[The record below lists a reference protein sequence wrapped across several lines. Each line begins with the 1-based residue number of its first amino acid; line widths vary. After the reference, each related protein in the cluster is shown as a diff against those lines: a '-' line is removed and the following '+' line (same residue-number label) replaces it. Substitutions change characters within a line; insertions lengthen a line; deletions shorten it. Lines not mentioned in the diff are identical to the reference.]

1 MIMEKF
7 LGLLANGLAV
17 GGVYACVALGFTLI
31 FKATRVFNFAVGN
44 FVCIGAFLIWTFVA
58 QFHLPMALSVA
69 LGVLGG
75 GLLGL
80 LCDRLFVRPMLGQDI
95 LSIIIMTLVLSFFL
109 NGLAMFI
116 WGSVPA
122 VYPEYLPRGSLGLGG
137 ATVGTDI
144 VFCFIAAL
152 VLAGLIAF
160 YFEKAKGSLAM
171 RATAEDHQ
179 VAQAAGIRVKNISTL
194 VWSVAGGVCATG
206 GLLLGTIRGV
216 DMYLPEFGL
225 KVVPAV
231 LIGGLESIPGAVAG
245 GLIIGVLERLAS
257 GYINPIVGGGIETC
271 FAYIVMI
278 IFITFKPHGLFGLRK
293 IERL

>member
-1 MIMEKF
+1 MEKF
-7 LGLLANGLAV
+7 AGLIANGLAV

-31 FKATRVFNFAVGN
+31 YKATRVFNFAVGN
-44 FVCIGAFLIWTFVA
+44 FVCIGAFLIWTCVV
-58 QFHLPMALSVA
+58 QFHLPMPVGILM
-69 LGVLGG
+69 
-75 GLLGL
+75 GLLGGAL
-80 LCDRLFVRPMLGQDI
+80 LGFLCDRLFVRPMIGQDI

-109 NGLAMFI
+109 NGLAMLI

-122 VYPEYLPRGSLGLGG
+122 AYPEYLPRGSVSLAG
-137 ATVGTDI
+137 AAVGTDI
-144 VFCFIAAL
+144 VFSFIAAL
-152 VLAGLIAF
+152 VLASLIAF

-194 VWSVAGGVCATG
+194 VWSVAGALCTIS
-206 GLLLGTIRGV
+206 GLFLGTIRGV

-245 GLIIGVLERLAS
+245 GLIIGVLEKLAS

-271 FAYIVMI
+271 FAYIIMI
-278 IFITFKPHGLFGLRK
+278 IFLIFRPHGLFGLRE

>member
-1 MIMEKF
+1 MDKF
-7 LGLLANGLAV
+7 MGLLSNGLAV

-44 FVCIGAFLIWTFVA
+44 FVCIGAFLVWTCAV
-58 QFHLPMALSVA
+58 QFHLSMVVSI
-69 LGVLGG
+69 
-75 GLLGL
+75 LLGL
-80 LCDRLFVRPMLGQDI
+80 VGGGALGFLCDRLFVRPMIGQDI

-109 NGLAMFI
+109 NGLAMLI
-116 WGSVPA
+116 WGSVPG
-122 VYPEYLPRGSLGLGG
+122 VYPDYLPRGSLGIGG
-137 ATVGTDI
+137 AAVGTDI
-144 VFCFIAAL
+144 IFCFVAAL
-152 VLAGLIAF
+152 VIAGLIAL
-160 YFEKAKGSLAM
+160 YFERAKGSLAM

-194 VWSVAGGVCATG
+194 VWTVAGAVCAIG
-206 GLLLGTIRGV
+206 GLLLGTIRGI

-231 LIGGLESIPGAVAG
+231 LIGGLESISGAVAG
-245 GLIIGVLERLAS
+245 GLIIGVLEKLAS

-278 IFITFKPHGLFGLRK
+278 IFIILKPHGLFGLKK

>member
-1 MIMEKF
+1 MDKF
-7 LGLLANGLAV
+7 IGLLANGLAV

-31 FKATRVFNFAVGN
+31 YKATRVFNFAVGN
-44 FVCIGAFLIWTFVA
+44 FVCIGAFLIWTCVV
-58 QFHLPMALSVA
+58 QFHLPIAVGIFIGL
-69 LGVLGG
+69 LGG
-75 GLLGL
+75 GLLGF
-80 LCDRLFVRPMLGQDI
+80 LCDRLFVRPMIGQDI
-95 LSIIIMTLVLSFFL
+95 LPIIIMTLVLSFFL
-109 NGLAMFI
+109 NGFAMFI
-116 WGSVPA
+116 WGSFPA
-122 VYPEYLPRGSLGLGG
+122 AYPDYLPRGSLGVRG
-137 ATVGTDI
+137 AAVGTDI
-144 VFCFIAAL
+144 IICFVAAL
-152 VLAGLIAF
+152 VIAGAIAF
-160 YFEKAKGSLAM
+160 YFEKAKGSLTM

-194 VWSVAGGVCATG
+194 VWSVSGAVCTIS

-245 GLIIGVLERLAS
+245 GLIIGVLEKLAS

-278 IFITFKPHGLFGLRK
+278 IFLVFRPHGLFGLK
-293 IERL
+293 EIERL